1 MTYSHGV
8 YASQVPTSI
17 TPPRKVSASLPV
29 VVGTAP
35 VHRALGGEGPVNK
48 VTLAYT
54 YAEAVALLGDSD
66 AWEGYTLCE
75 FVYSHFALFAMA
87 PIVFINVFDPA
98 THKSDEA
105 EGAATFADDEITLA
119 HGDLIGPVVITSSD
133 KATTYV
139 EDTDYEV
146 ERITG
151 VIRRM
156 TTGAIPAEATINRTY
171 TYADPTKVTTA
182 DIVGGV
188 DAETGSLTG
197 LELVNEVFPKY
208 RLVPGLILAPGWS
221 SASTVS
227 AVMTAKAKNVNGLF
241 TCKAII
247 DIDDATVTKYSDAPA
262 YKNLNNLTDAAQ
274 IVCWPKVKLGTKTFH
289 MSTQIAGLIA
299 SVDADNEDIPYAS
312 PSNHN
317 LQMDAMVANGEVVW
331 LQPEQANYL
340 NGNGIVTALNFIGGW
355 KCWGNRTA
363 CYPANTDSKDS
374 WISVSRM
381 FAWVGNTLILSHWS
395 KLDSPAKRRLIET
408 IRDSAQMWLDG
419 LVSRQFLLGARV
431 EFQADENAVTDLMD
445 GINRFHVYMTPPSP
459 AREIDFIQEY
469 DPAYFSTL
477 FA

>member
-1 MTYSHGV
+1 
-8 YASQVPTSI
+8 
-17 TPPRKVSASLPV
+17 V
-29 VVGTAP
+29 VV
-35 VHRALGGEGPVNK
+35 
-48 VTLAYT
+48 
-54 YAEAVALLGDSD
+54 
-66 AWEGYTLCE
+66 
-75 FVYSHFALFAMA
+75 
-87 PIVFINVFDPA
+87 
-98 THKSDEA
+98 KSQ
-105 EGAATFADDEITLA
+105 
-119 HGDLIGPVVITSSD
+119 D
-133 KATTYV
+133 KTTTYV

-146 ERITG
+146 DRVAG
-151 VIRRM
+151 VIKRV
-156 TTGAIPAEATINRTY
+156 TTGAITAGATINRTY
-171 TYADPTKVTTA
+171 AYADPSKVTAA

-188 DAETGSLTG
+188 DGATGKLTG

-208 RLVPGLILAPGWS
+208 RLVPGLIVAPGWS

-227 AVMTAKAKNVNGLF
+227 AVMTAKAKNVNGMF
-241 TCKAII
+241 GCKAII
-247 DIDDATVTKYSDAPA
+247 DIDDATVTRYSDAPE
-262 YKNLNNLTDAAQ
+262 YKNQNNLTDAAQ
-274 IVCWPKVKLGTKTFH
+274 IVCWPKVKLGQKTFH
-289 MSTQIAGLIA
+289 MSTQLAGLIA
-299 SVDADNEDIPYAS
+299 QVDADNEDIPYAS

-317 LQMDAMVANGEVVW
+317 FQMDAMVANGEEVW

-363 CYPANTDSKDS
+363 CYPANTDPKDA

-395 KLDSPAKRRLIET
+395 KLDAPAKRRLIET

-431 EFQADENAVTDLMD
+431 EFQADENAVTDMMD
-445 GINRFHVYMTPPSP
+445 GISRFHVYMTPPSP

>member
-1 MTYSHGV
+1 MTYRHGV

-35 VHRALGGEGPVNK
+35 VHLAKGGAGPVNK
-48 VTLAYT
+48 VTMVYT
-54 YAEAVALLGDSD
+54 YSEAVELLGYSD
-66 AWEGYTLCE
+66 AWEKYTLCE
-75 FVYSHFALFAMA
+75 FIYSHFALFALA

-98 THKSDEA
+98 VHKDNVA
-105 EGAATFADDEITLA
+105 EGEATFADGEIKLD
-119 HGDLIGPVVITSSD
+119 HGDLLGPVVIKSQD

-146 ERITG
+146 DRVAG
-151 VIRRM
+151 VIKRM
-156 TTGAIPAEATINRTY
+156 ATGGITAGATISRTY
-171 TYADPTKVTTA
+171 TYADPSKVTAA

-188 DAETGSLTG
+188 DGATGKLTG

-208 RLVPGLILAPGWS
+208 RLVPGLIVAPGWS

-227 AVMTAKAKNVNGLF
+227 AVMTAKAKNVNGMF
-241 TCKAII
+241 GCKAII
-247 DIDDATVTKYSDAPA
+247 DIDDATVTRYSDAPE
-262 YKNLNNLTDAAQ
+262 YKNQNNLTDAAQ
-274 IVCWPKVKLGTKTFH
+274 IVCWPKVKLGQKTFH
-289 MSTQIAGLIA
+289 MSTQLAGLIA
-299 SVDADNEDIPYAS
+299 QVDADNEDIPYAS

-317 LQMDAMVANGEVVW
+317 FQMDAMVANGEEVW

-363 CYPANTDSKDS
+363 CYPANTDPKDA

-395 KLDSPAKRRLIET
+395 KLDAPAKRRLIET

-431 EFQADENAVTDLMD
+431 EFQADENAVTGMMD
-445 GINRFHVYMTPPSP
+445 GISRFHVYMTPPSP